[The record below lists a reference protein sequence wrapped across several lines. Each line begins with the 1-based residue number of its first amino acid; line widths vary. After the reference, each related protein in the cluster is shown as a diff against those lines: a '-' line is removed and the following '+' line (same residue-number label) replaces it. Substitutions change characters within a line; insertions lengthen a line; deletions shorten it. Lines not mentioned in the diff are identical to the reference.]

1 MEIAKEIVNI
11 RKDLDMLLNLY
22 SKLVDKILP
31 EEEPEKEDIE
41 AISNKDEILGEREF
55 FRALEK

>member
-11 RKDLDMLLNLY
+11 RKDLDMLLSLY

-31 EEEPEKEDIE
+31 EEEPEKRGYRGHI
-41 AISNKDEILGEREF
+41 K
-55 FRALEK
+55 

>member
-1 MEIAKEIVNI
+1 MELNKEIALI

-31 EEEPEKEDIE
+31 EEEPEKEDMASI
-41 AISNKDEILGEREF
+41 KDNDEVLDEKELF
-55 FRALEK
+55 NALKE